1 MLTSFL
7 QLVQA
12 TLVGVGTVQRWLG
25 LWQPLA
31 SSGPALLGPFLA
43 LSSILVLA
51 LLTGVAAGALAVL
64 IVVLLALYLL
74 LTDVLGVT
82 IDVNPA

>member
-1 MLTSFL
+1 MFTDIL

-25 LWQPLA
+25 FWQPLA

-43 LSSILVLA
+43 LSSILALA
-51 LLTGVAAGALAVL
+51 LLTGVAAGALATL
-64 IVVLLALYLL
+64 IIALLALYLL
-74 LTDVLGVT
+74 LTEVLGVT
-82 IDVNPA
+82 VDVTP

>member
-1 MLTSFL
+1 
-7 QLVQA
+7 
-12 TLVGVGTVQRWLG
+12 
-25 LWQPLA
+25 
-31 SSGPALLGPFLA
+31 
-43 LSSILVLA
+43 LA

-74 LTDVLGVT
+74 LTEVLGVT